1 MHKRGSSKIH
11 TGVSLVRV
19 IVLISLIEP
28 HEAAKTRGPAM
39 RGRVALILLGNRS
52 LGSYLLD
59 RVKFEAD
66 RKEPRM

>member
-39 RGRVALILLGNRS
+39 RGRVALILLG
-52 LGSYLLD
+52 
-59 RVKFEAD
+59 
-66 RKEPRM
+66 